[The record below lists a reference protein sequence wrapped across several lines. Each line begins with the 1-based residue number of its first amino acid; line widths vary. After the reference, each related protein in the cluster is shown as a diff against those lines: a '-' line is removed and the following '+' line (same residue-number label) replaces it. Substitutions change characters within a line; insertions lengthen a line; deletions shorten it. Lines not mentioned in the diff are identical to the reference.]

1 MKHTKF
7 KYYILLFLMA
17 ILLPFKVM
25 AKNINLDID
34 KYDLTIGDEI
44 TVSVSLDDEIKAYA
58 VMATFTYDENV
69 FTKIDVNDFATLNQ
83 NMSISYNDNSKK
95 FGLINETGK
104 LNNELFQVHL
114 KVKEDANVGDTNIA
128 LTNIVV
134 SDGKNKEEYDKTI
147 KTVLVT
153 RDAKPGEEIPT
164 NKPNKV
170 EDKKVEDFKVFTSK
184 PFMVTLGIIAI
195 TVLVSVIYLVLFKKD
210 KKKLK
215 NILVGIATVLTISF
229 VALYIANINK
239 RDVNNDGV
247 KDYNDAKE
255 ILEYLLDITGK
266 EEKENNKNTSNK
278 KPSIKPDNKYDVNND
293 GKVDIND
300 AGNSTENVTENTKVS
315 LKEQNNQDVYV
326 KKGDITL
333 KFNAD
338 ITPKSVTI
346 TKVKIND
353 KYYDVINNNGEY
365 SVTIKS
371 DKAGKC
377 EFAITSVI
385 LSNGKEVNVKLKFT
399 REVLKDTPYVNKF
412 NLNDEKGSLSFEL
425 VDVDDAFING
435 EATIYDGEKVI
446 AKEEVKSTFKIND
459 IPVDEDKVYRLE
471 VVGEYDL
478 DSNKNDDN
486 NHFTNQ
492 TMFNHSFMIGGDYN
506 FTLTDVGIT
515 DAIKKDEKPV
525 ISFVSTNT
533 KGVPVENAS
542 LTIGDKTNNY
552 IISKID
558 GNNYEVILEDADMS
572 VGKHKVNLDSVR
584 LKSLKTFNN
593 KEDYQAN
600 TLTYTVLKDSPKV
613 TSLNVEEDSENKTI
627 IAKFS
632 IKDESSAISSLK
644 VVLVDSTGAVIA
656 SQILTPEEYLEKGE
670 VSLSYDGSTDG
681 NYKVKV
687 LADYALS
694 DQYNYTDKLVGE
706 ESITV
711 NTGVYIEAIEYVETM
726 QNNRVIDSGR
736 FASKGQKFYRMNFTI
751 HTKGIRSYTRL
762 SAITINGLNYTAN
775 GGASAVENAEG
786 EYRYSSTVAI
796 TVPKEA
802 GIMKVT
808 ANRVQLE
815 VNSYNYKVN
824 QFYHVPDV
832 SKEYEVLK
840 DIPSIAN
847 LKIQNEDYEE
857 KEVTFNFD
865 VIDKENSFISGKLE
879 LNGKSEVI
887 NKGNNTVTFT
897 GIETDKVHDL
907 IFKADYKLSTGEIED
922 PINQTEKTNT
932 EIYKVKYG
940 LYEEDIYNDIKI
952 SEITPVSEKNN
963 KYFEKNEDIKLNL
976 TIDDIPEY
984 LNVYPERAI
993 INDKEYNLK
1002 ALMTCHEV
1010 TLDGYTSSGEKELK
1024 ITSIILNNGKV
1035 ITLDKS
1041 YEITIEVLKDIPK
1054 ITDYKY
1060 SINDNSIKIT
1070 LANKDSDSALDGNLQ
1085 VIIEDDTG
1093 KELYN
1098 GKYQE
1103 NIEFKKNKDA
1113 LRYYVSIIGSYD
1125 RDIDKKEDSE
1135 NYYKDANYLDET
1147 ISLDKNN
1154 IELKDITY
1162 ITLYKEENDKILE
1175 IRETTKEEIDENI
1188 DKYFVEVNMEN
1199 MPSIYAKIKKV
1210 TIEDNHLMLILDY
1223 EYVTKEES
1231 KSKEIKVDFGGLVDG
1246 IAKNETNPLNEF
1258 NILKEKIKN
1267 NENIIL
1273 THDYDLKDIEVTS
1286 SYYFENFSG
1295 SIDGNGHKITNLSKQ
1310 LFKEISN
1317 VEIKN
1322 LTIENANVNGAVRG
1336 ILADKATST
1345 VLYNVHLY
1353 NGNIKANDS
1362 SAGTAIMIGETRDSI
1377 DIQNSSIVGSS
1388 VSGGKRTGGFI
1399 GQAYGNINL
1408 VNSYI
1413 NDSTVDGSLDA
1424 IGGIIGEISSV
1435 NTAVINNCYSKVVMN
1450 AGNGTA
1456 KAGILGYTNNAGR
1469 TKLSNSLSMADGNNG
1484 YKVYGNNI
1492 TATNVYELAE
1502 SLMKSQVGAQIKS
1515 VTKDEINKELF
1526 VNSLNWDEEVWNLDN
1541 VSADVPPILKGE
1553 KFEIKKSPIETEDGY
1568 NPNKR
1573 ILYNNLMKLMPFYD
1587 SEKIVRTAAHITDE
1601 NLLNKEIQ
1609 HIVPID
1615 SKGSIVTYITS
1626 DNLKKIS
1633 KIKVVYKTKEKV
1645 TYDVKFD
1652 NTYDMVASYRIP
1664 DLNIDYTY
1672 NHYIID
1678 VNSQVVN
1685 NITNYLKGLSYTN
1698 NLDTLTATKDSRILK
1713 DFYNDVTSKELKEFT
1728 LKYLSNSNYTN
1739 TTNND
1744 SINSHL
1750 ESEIKKDK
1758 KIEKVLYMYN
1768 YFRRFYDVEIDGMK
1782 LYDFMLFNMNGFDES
1797 LTSQMVARIYLQD
1810 GNNFN
1815 TGSTGTK
1822 YRDLLSGYTK
1832 LNTIA
1837 KFIEYMVLEFSNDN
1851 MNDWVRKEFAGYLV
1865 EIPVK
1870 GHEKDIEYTLW
1881 DHFSNEDAAYNN
1893 PHRAYDMMLPILTL
1907 PKNAAYI
1914 ISTPVQFIIGAQ
1926 RSYIEDPEDPTSQS
1940 IFQRRVQ
1947 SYAKRMETY
1956 FDTAYKILGDAK
1968 YFNDI
1973 HTFQLDK
1980 RFAYDENGAMVY
1992 QQAYVTEEPFH
2003 KNFNEVTGR
2012 WQTSDGNAAVAWGD
2026 RIDWSAEGLMD
2037 GNIDPDLVDVLNKQI
2052 QEYTYHTFTHETAH
2066 NIDARLFLKNNGRR
2080 FDAGGEDYA
2089 DSNLMQ
2095 SFGPNDIVM
2104 NLSTYRT
2111 GEKIASNY
2119 TPDRINSPA
2128 KIQSYYDKVFQT
2140 IYVMDY
2146 IEAEAFLQLPKDVQA
2161 NLAVQVSYPNENLQF
2176 ETLEDGKTLTGPTY
2190 SEDPYAI
2197 FRARQTSRFTQ
2208 LSEIPEV
2215 FNQMQLSSIN
2225 DLIDNHIMIYPGIYK
2240 VGSRGS
2246 NSYGGE
2252 GIGHVHWYQPWNPEG
2267 RPDSY
2272 AIKWI
2277 AYEMLGL
2284 KGYDDGYIEYYSN
2297 INPIQREIYKNL
2309 SKPKEGKQAVNY
2321 KTDAMALK
2329 KITDG
2334 KFDDFDKY
2342 KKYRFAETKAK
2353 LDKLNAKVN
2362 VKEYVQKLYDALLE
2376 DNEYSK
2382 TRLESLL
2389 QAYKT
2394 DEKGCLNSYWCAR
2407 GISGEVR
2414 GFLKSTAVRQEIYY
2428 TLKDLT
2434 NDFEGEIFESTTQ
2447 QDVSNLTVNKGE

>member
-1 MKHTKF
+1 MKYA
-7 KYYILLFLMA
+7 KYKYIFMLFLV
-17 ILLPFKVM
+17 IIFLPFKVM

-44 TVSVSLDDEIKAYA
+44 TVSVSLPDEIKAYA

-69 FTKIDVNDFATLNQ
+69 FTKIDIDDFSILNK
-83 NMSISYNDNSKK
+83 NLNISYNDNTKK

-104 LNNELFQVHL
+104 LDNELFQVHL
-114 KVKEDANVGDTNIA
+114 KVKENANVGDTNIA

-134 SDGKNKEEYDKTI
+134 SDGTKKEEYNKTI
-147 KTVLVT
+147 KTILVT
-153 RDAKPGEEIPT
+153 RDAKPGEEIPI
-164 NKPNKV
+164 NKSNKV
-170 EDKKVEDFKVFTSK
+170 EESKEIETKVFTSK
-184 PFMVTLGIIAI
+184 PFMITLGISAI
-195 TVLVSVIYLVLFKKD
+195 VILGLVIYITLFKKD
-210 KKKLK
+210 KKTLK
-215 NILVGIATVLTISF
+215 NILVGCATILTISF
-229 VALYIANINK
+229 VVIYIFNINK

-255 ILEYLLDITGK
+255 ILKYLLDITGT
-266 EEKENNKNTSNK
+266 EEIDNNKNTSNK
-278 KPSIKPDNKYDVNND
+278 KPSINPNNKYDVNND
-293 GKVDIND
+293 GKIDIND
-300 AGNSTENVTENTKVS
+300 VGNNTENVTENTKVI
-315 LKEQNNQDVYV
+315 LKEKNDNKDFYV

-333 KFNAD
+333 KFTAE
-338 ITPKSVTI
+338 ITPKNVTI
-346 TKVKIND
+346 TKVKINN

-365 SVTIKS
+365 SVTIES
-371 DKAGKC
+371 NKAGKY

-385 LSNGKEVNVKLKFT
+385 LSNGKEINVKLKFV
-399 REVLKDTPYVNKF
+399 REVLKVTPYVNKF

-425 VDVDDAFING
+425 VDPEDAFISG
-435 EATIYDGEKVI
+435 EVTVYDGEKVI
-446 AKEEVKSTFKIND
+446 VKENVKSTTKIND
-459 IPVDEDKVYRLE
+459 IPIDEDKIYRLE
-471 VVGEYDL
+471 VMGEYDL

-515 DAIKKDEKPV
+515 DAIKKGEKPV
-525 ISFVSTNT
+525 ISFKSTNT
-533 KGVPVENAS
+533 KGVTVENAS
-542 LTIGDKTNNY
+542 LTIGNKTNNY
-552 IISKID
+552 VISKID
-558 GNNYEVILEDADMS
+558 GDNYEVILEDADTS

-593 KEDYQAN
+593 KKDYDAN

-613 TSLNVEEDSENKTI
+613 TSLNVEEDSENKSI

-632 IKDESSAISSLK
+632 INDESSAISSLK

-656 SQILTPEEYLEKGE
+656 SQILTREEYLEKGE

-681 NYKVKV
+681 NYKVKI

-694 DQYNYTDKLVGE
+694 DQYNYTDKPIGE
-706 ESITV
+706 EAITV
-711 NTGVYIEAIEYVETM
+711 NTGVYIEAIEYVETK
-726 QNNRVIDSGR
+726 QNNRVIDSGK
-736 FASKGQKFYRMNFTI
+736 FASKGQKMYRMNFI
-751 HTKGIRSYTRL
+751 VHTKGIRSYSRL
-762 SAITINGLNYTAN
+762 SSITINGLNYIAN
-775 GGASAVENAEG
+775 GGASAIENAEG
-786 EYRYSSTVAI
+786 EYRYTSTVAI

-802 GIMKVT
+802 GIMTIT

-847 LKIQNEDYEE
+847 LKIQKEDYEA

-865 VIDKENSFISGKLE
+865 VIDKEDSFISGKLE
-879 LNGKSEVI
+879 LNGKSEEI

-922 PINQTEKTNT
+922 PINQTEKSNA

-940 LYEEDIYNDIKI
+940 LYKEDTYNDIKI

-976 TIDDIPEY
+976 IIVGIPEY
-984 LNVYPERAI
+984 LNVYPERVI
-993 INDKEYNLK
+993 INDKEYDSK

-1010 TLDGYTSSGEKELK
+1010 TLKGYTSSGEKELK
-1024 ITSIILNNGKV
+1024 VSAIILNNGKV
-1035 ITLDKS
+1035 ITLDK
-1041 YEITIEVLKDIPK
+1041 EVTIEVLKDIPK

-1070 LANKDSDSALDGNLQ
+1070 LANKDSDSSLDGDLQ
-1085 VIIEDDTG
+1085 VKVTDDTG

-1098 GKYQE
+1098 SKYQE
-1103 NIEFKKNKDA
+1103 TIEFKKNKDA
-1113 LRYYVSIIGSYD
+1113 LRYYISVIGSYD
-1125 RDIDKKEDSE
+1125 RDIDKQEDSE
-1135 NYYKDANYLDET
+1135 NYNKDIKLLDET

-1175 IRETTKEEIDENI
+1175 IREITKEELEQNI
-1188 DKYFVEVNMEN
+1188 EKYFVEVNMEN
-1199 MPSIYAKIKKV
+1199 MPSVYAKLKKV

-1231 KSKEIKVDFGGLVDG
+1231 KSKEIKVDYGAIINGK
-1246 IAKNETNPLNEF
+1246 AKNETNPLNEF
-1258 NILKEKIKN
+1258 NILKERIKN
-1267 NENIIL
+1267 NEHIIL
-1273 THDYDLKDIEVTS
+1273 THDYDLKDIEVTT

-1310 LFKEISN
+1310 LFNELSN
-1317 VEIKN
+1317 AEIKN
-1322 LTIENANVNGAVRG
+1322 LIVENANISGAVRG
-1336 ILADKATST
+1336 ILADKGTD
-1345 VLYNVHLY
+1345 VVINNVHLY
-1353 NGNIKANDS
+1353 NGNIKANLVTN
-1362 SAGTAIMIGETRDSI
+1362 GTGIMFGETRNSI
-1377 DIQNSSIVGSS
+1377 EISNSSIVNSS

-1399 GQAYGNINL
+1399 GQAYNKTTIT
-1408 VNSYI
+1408 NSYI
-1413 NDSTVDGSLDA
+1413 NDSSVTGNNDA
-1424 IGGIIGEISSV
+1424 IGGIIGEVSSANNV
-1435 NTAVINNCYSKVVMN
+1435 SMTNCYSKVTMDGG
-1450 AGNGTA
+1450 AGNA
-1456 KAGILGYTNNAGR
+1456 KAGILGYTNSSGA
-1469 TKLSNSLSMADGNNG
+1469 TKLINSLSMSQGNSG
-1484 YKVYGNNI
+1484 TRVYGNGI
-1492 TATNVYELAE
+1492 SATNVYELKE
-1502 SLMKSQVGAQIKS
+1502 STMRSQAGGQIKEI
-1515 VTKDEINKELF
+1515 TGNDINKEF
-1526 VNSLNWDEEVWNLDN
+1526 FINSLNWDEEVWNLDN

-1553 KFEIKKSPIETEDGY
+1553 KFEPVKSPIEAEDGY
-1568 NPNKR
+1568 DPNKR

-1587 SEKIVRTAAHITDE
+1587 SEKIVRTGMHITDN

-1615 SKGSIVTYITS
+1615 NKGSIVTYLTS

-1678 VNSQVVN
+1678 ANSQVVN
-1685 NITNYLKGLSYTN
+1685 NITNYLKDLSYTN
-1698 NLDTLTATKDSRILK
+1698 NLDTLTATKDSRILR

-1797 LTSQMVARIYLQD
+1797 LTSQMIARIYLQD

-1822 YRDLLSGYTK
+1822 YRDLLGGYTK

-1837 KFIEYMVLEFSNDN
+1837 KFIEYMVTEFSNDN

-1870 GHEKDIEYTLW
+1870 GHEKDIQYTLW
-1881 DHFSNEDAAYNN
+1881 DHFSNEDAVYNN

-1940 IFQRRVQ
+1940 IFQRRVK

-2037 GNIDPDLVDVLNKQI
+2037 GNIDPDLVSVLNKQI

-2104 NLSTYRT
+2104 NLSTYRN

-2119 TPDRINSPA
+2119 TPDRINSPE

-2146 IEAEAFLQLPKDVQA
+2146 IEAEAFLQLPKEVQA

-2176 ETLEDGKTLTGPTY
+2176 ETLEDGKTFTGPTY
-2190 SEDPYAI
+2190 KEDPYAI

-2208 LSEIPEV
+2208 LSEIPDV
-2215 FNQMQLSSIN
+2215 FNQMKLTSIN

-2284 KGYDDGYIEYYSN
+2284 KGYDEGYIEYYSN
-2297 INPIQREIYKNL
+2297 INSTPREIYKNL
-2309 SKPKEGKQAVNY
+2309 SKPKEGKSTVNY
-2321 KTDAMALK
+2321 KTDSMALSR
-2329 KITDG
+2329 ITEG
-2334 KFDDFDKY
+2334 RFDDFDKY

-2362 VKEYVQKLYDALLE
+2362 VKQYVQKLYDALLE

-2394 DEKGCLNSYWCAR
+2394 DEKGCLGSYWCAR

-2434 NDFEGEIFESTTQ
+2434 NDFEGEIFEKTTQ
-2447 QDVSNLTVNKGE
+2447 QNVSDLTVNKGE

>member
-1 MKHTKF
+1 MKHSKF
-7 KYYILLFLMA
+7 KYYILLFLMI

-69 FTKIDVNDFATLNQ
+69 FTKIDVADFTDLNQ

-104 LNNELFQVHL
+104 LDNELFKVHL
-114 KVKEDANVGDTNIA
+114 KVKDDANVGDTNIA

-134 SDGKNKEEYDKTI
+134 SDGKNSETLAKTI

-170 EDKKVEDFKVFTSK
+170 EDTENEELKVFTSQ
-184 PFMVTLGIIAI
+184 PFMITLGISAI
-195 TVLVSVIYLVLFKKD
+195 IVLALVIYIALFKKD

-215 NILVGIATVLTISF
+215 NILVGIATILIISF
-229 VALYIANINK
+229 VILYIANINK

-266 EEKENNKNTSNK
+266 EEKDNNKNTSNK
-278 KPSIKPDNKYDVNND
+278 TNGNKKPNIKPDNKYDVNND

-300 AGNSTENVTENTKVS
+300 AGNSTENTTEHTKVTIS
-315 LKEQNNQDVYV
+315 EVKQDIYV

-338 ITPKSVTI
+338 INPKSVTI

-353 KYYDVINNNGEY
+353 KYYNVINNNGEY
-365 SVTIKS
+365 AAVVNSNE
-371 DKAGKC
+371 AGKC
-377 EFAITSVI
+377 EFVITSVI
-385 LSNGKEVNVKLKFT
+385 LSNGKEVNAKLKFT
-399 REVLKDTPYVNKF
+399 KEVLKDTPYVNKF

-425 VDVDDAFING
+425 VDTEDAFLNG
-435 EATIYDGEKVI
+435 EATIYDGETVI
-446 AKEEVKSTFKIND
+446 AKEEVKSTTKIND
-459 IPVDEDKVYRLE
+459 IPVDEDKVYLLE

-492 TMFNHSFMIGGDYN
+492 TMFNHSFVIGGDYN
-506 FTLTDVGIT
+506 FTLTDLGIT

-525 ISFVSTNT
+525 ISFTSTNT
-533 KGVPVENAS
+533 KGVTVENAS
-542 LTIGDKTNNY
+542 LTIGNKTNNY
-552 IISKID
+552 VISKID
-558 GNNYEVILEDADMS
+558 GNNYEIILEDADMS

-593 KEDYQAN
+593 KEDYDAN
-600 TLTYTVLKDSPKV
+600 TLTYTVLKDAPKV
-613 TSLNVEEDSENKTI
+613 TNLSVQEDSENKSI
-627 IAKFS
+627 VAKFS
-632 IKDESSAISSLK
+632 IKDENNAISSLK
-644 VVLVDSTGAVIA
+644 VVLVDSTGAVIS
-656 SQILTPEEYLEKGE
+656 SQSLEEYAQNNE

-681 NYKVKV
+681 NYKVEI

-706 ESITV
+706 ESITI
-711 NTGVYIEAIEYVETM
+711 NTGVYIEAIEYVETK
-726 QNNRVIDSGR
+726 QNNQVIDSGR
-736 FASKGQKFYRMNFTI
+736 FASKGQKFYRMSFI
-751 HTKGIRSYTRL
+751 VHTKGVRTYTRL
-762 SAITINGLNYTAN
+762 SAITINGLNYIAN
-775 GGASAVENAEG
+775 GGASAVANAEG
-786 EYRYSSTVAI
+786 EYRYTSTVAI

-802 GIMKVT
+802 GITEVT

-815 VNSYNYKVN
+815 INAYYNKVN
-824 QFYHVPDV
+824 DFYHVPSV
-832 SKEYEVLK
+832 TKEYEVLK
-840 DIPSIAN
+840 DIPSITN
-847 LKIQNEDYEE
+847 LKVKEENYKE
-857 KEVTFNFD
+857 KEVTFTFD
-865 VIDKENSFISGKLE
+865 VVDKEDAFISGKLE
-879 LNGKSEVI
+879 LNGKSKEI
-887 NKGNNTVTFT
+887 TKGSNTVTFK

-922 PINQTEKTNT
+922 PIKQTEKTSA

-940 LYEEDIYNDIKI
+940 LYEENLYNDIYI
-952 SEITPVSEKNN
+952 SEGIPVSEKNN
-963 KYFEKNEDIKLNL
+963 KYFQKNEDIKLNL
-976 TIDDIPEY
+976 TIAGIPEY
-984 LNVYPERAI
+984 LGVYPERAI
-993 INDKEYNLK
+993 INDREYDLK

-1010 TLDGYTSSGEKELK
+1010 TLNGYTTSGERELK
-1024 ITSIILNNGKV
+1024 VSAIILNNGKV
-1035 ITLDKS
+1035 ITFDKP
-1041 YEITIEVLKDIPK
+1041 YEIKVEVLKDIPK

-1060 SINDNSIKIT
+1060 AINDDSIKIT
-1070 LANKDSDSALDGNLQ
+1070 LDKKDSDNAIDGDLLVN
-1085 VIIEDDTG
+1085 ITDDTG

-1098 GKYQE
+1098 DKYQDI
-1103 NIEFKKNKDA
+1103 IEFKKNKDA
-1113 LRYYVSIIGSYD
+1113 VRYYIKVTGSYD
-1125 RDIDKKEDSE
+1125 RDIDKKDGSE
-1135 NYYKDANYLDET
+1135 NYQKNANYLDET

-1162 ITLYKEENDKILE
+1162 ITLFKEENDKVLE
-1175 IRETTKEEIDENI
+1175 IREITKEEIDENI
-1188 DKYFVEVNMEN
+1188 EKYFVEVNMEN

-1210 TIEDNHLMLILDY
+1210 TTEDNHLMLILDY
-1223 EYVTKEES
+1223 DYVTKEGS
-1231 KSKEIKVDFGGLVDG
+1231 KSKEIKVDFGSLVDG
-1246 IAKNETNPLNEF
+1246 TFKNETNPLNEF

-1267 NENIIL
+1267 NEDIVL
-1273 THDYDLKDIEVTS
+1273 THDYDFKDIEVTT

-1295 SIDGNGHKITNLSKQ
+1295 SIDGNNHKITNLSKQ

-1322 LTIENANVNGAVRG
+1322 LVIENANISGAVRG

-1345 VLYNVHLY
+1345 TLYNVHLY
-1353 NGNIKANDS
+1353 NGNIKANETIN
-1362 SAGTAIMIGETRDSI
+1362 GTGIMFGETRTNL
-1377 DIQNSSIVGSS
+1377 DIQNSSIVNSS
-1388 VSGGKRTGGFI
+1388 VSGGKRTGGFV
-1399 GQAYGNINL
+1399 GWAYDKVIIK
-1408 VNSYI
+1408 NSYI
-1413 NDSTVDGSLDA
+1413 NDSSVTGNNDA
-1424 IGGIIGEISSV
+1424 IGGIFGEVSNPNVLMS
-1435 NTAVINNCYSKVVMN
+1435 NLYSKVTMN
-1450 AGNGTA
+1450 GGAGNA
-1456 KAGILGYTNNAGR
+1456 KAGFLGWSNNTGA
-1469 TKLSNSLSMADGNNG
+1469 TKLADSLSLSQGNSGTRVHGNG
-1484 YKVYGNNI
+1484 I
-1492 TATNVYELAE
+1492 SATNVYELAE
-1502 SLMKSQVGAQIKS
+1502 STMKSQAGGQIKEIS
-1515 VTKDEINKELF
+1515 SNDINKEF
-1526 VNSLNWDEEVWNLDN
+1526 FIDSLHWDENIWNLDN
-1541 VSADVPPILKGE
+1541 ASADVPPILKGE

-1568 NPNKR
+1568 DSNKR
-1573 ILYNNLMKLMPFYD
+1573 VLYNNLMKLMPFYD
-1587 SEKIVRTAAHITDE
+1587 SEKIVRTGMHITDD
-1601 NLLNKEIQ
+1601 NLLNKEIE

-1615 SKGSIVTYITS
+1615 SKGNIVTYLTS

-1645 TYDVKFD
+1645 TYNVKFD

-1678 VNSQVVN
+1678 ANSQVVN
-1685 NITNYLKGLSYTN
+1685 NLTNYLKSLSYTD
-1698 NLDTLTATKDSRILK
+1698 NLDTLTATKDSRILR

-1739 TTNND
+1739 TTND
-1744 SINSHL
+1744 DVINSHL

-1797 LTSQMVARIYLQD
+1797 LTSLAIARIYLND

-1837 KFIEYMVLEFSNDN
+1837 KFIEYMVTEFSDDN
-1851 MNDWVRKEFAGYLV
+1851 MNDWVRNEFEGYLV

-1870 GHEKDIEYTLW
+1870 GHETEIQYTLW
-1881 DHFSNEDAAYNN
+1881 DHFSNEDANYNN

-1926 RSYIEDPEDPTSQS
+1926 RSYIEDPEDATSQS

-1947 SYAKRMETY
+1947 SYAKRMATY
-1956 FDTAYKILGDAK
+1956 FDIAYKILGDAK

-2037 GNIDPDLVDVLNKQI
+2037 GNIDPDLVSVLNKEI

-2104 NLSTYRT
+2104 NLSTYRE

-2119 TPDRINSPA
+2119 TPDRINSPE

-2176 ETLEDGKTLTGPTY
+2176 ETLEDGKTLTGVTY
-2190 SEDPYAI
+2190 KEDPYAI

-2208 LSEIPEV
+2208 LSEIPDV
-2215 FNQMQLSSIN
+2215 FNQMKLTSIN

-2297 INPIQREIYKNL
+2297 INSIPRQIYTDL
-2309 SKPKEGKQAVNY
+2309 SKPSKGKTTVNY

-2329 KITDG
+2329 KITDQ
-2334 KFDDFDKY
+2334 FDNFDEY
-2342 KKYRFAETKAK
+2342 KKYRFAETKKK
-2353 LDKLNAKVN
+2353 LERLNSAVN
-2362 VKEYVQKLYDALLE
+2362 VKAYVQKLYDALIE
-2376 DNEYSK
+2376 DSKYSK

-2389 QAYKT
+2389 KAYNT
-2394 DEKGCLNSYWCAR
+2394 DEKGCLSNYWCTR

-2414 GFLKSTAVRQEIYY
+2414 GFLKSTAVRQDIYY

-2434 NDFEGEIFESTTQ
+2434 NDFEGEIFASTTQ